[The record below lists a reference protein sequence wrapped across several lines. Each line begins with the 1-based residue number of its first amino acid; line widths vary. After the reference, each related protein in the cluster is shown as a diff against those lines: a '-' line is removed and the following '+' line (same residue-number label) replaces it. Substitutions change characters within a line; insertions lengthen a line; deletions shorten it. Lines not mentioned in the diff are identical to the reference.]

1 MKAMKAF
8 AVTPQEPGSGRI
20 LEVPA
25 PTIGPNE
32 VLVRL
37 RLVGLDATDQEIN
50 AGAYGEPPPG
60 EDALVIGHE
69 SLGEVVQVGEGV
81 ASLSEGDLVVATVR
95 HPDDCINCRAGE
107 YDTCLKGNY
116 TERGI
121 KGRHGYLAEYYT
133 EEEGFLIKVPAEL
146 GDLPVLLEPLSVAE
160 KAVRVAYDV
169 QGRLLWEPEVALV
182 TGSGTLGLLTA
193 ALLRLRGLEVVVA
206 DRSDNEYK
214 KGILSALGASH
225 INTRQVNLH
234 DIPRK
239 AGRQLDM
246 IFEETGSSSVALHAM
261 SVVGTNGVVMLL
273 SVTGGDKRVEICADC
288 LNQGLV
294 LGNKAVVGSVSSH
307 RQDFERGLKD
317 MAEAERRWPGL
328 LGKLITA
335 RYGLDEVPQALAAM
349 RENIKVAIEF

>member
-1 MKAMKAF
+1 MKAF
-8 AVTPQEPGSGRI
+8 AVTPKEPGSGRI
-20 LEVPA
+20 LEMPA
-25 PTIGPNE
+25 PTTGPNE

-50 AGAYGEPPPG
+50 AGAYGQAPPG
-60 EDALVIGHE
+60 QDVLVTGHE
-69 SLGEVVQVGEGV
+69 SLGEVARVGEDA

-95 HPDDCINCRAGE
+95 RPDGCPNCRAGE
-107 YDTCLKGNY
+107 YDMCLEGNY

-121 KGRHGYLAEYYT
+121 KGRHGYLAEYYA
-133 EEEGFLIKVPAEL
+133 EEERFLLQVPEEL
-146 GDLPVLLEPLSVAE
+146 GDLPVLLEPVSVAE
-160 KAVRVAYDV
+160 KAIRIAYDV
-169 QGRLLWEPEVALV
+169 QGRLAWEPKTALV

-193 ALLRLRGLEVVVA
+193 ALLRLRGLEVLVA
-206 DRSDNEYK
+206 DRSENEYK
-214 KGILSALGASH
+214 KGILSALGATH
-225 INTRQVNLH
+225 VNTLQVNLH
-234 DIPRK
+234 DIPRRL
-239 AGRQLDM
+239 GQQLDM

-273 SVTGGDKRVEICADC
+273 SVTGGDKRIEICADC

-307 RQDFERGLKD
+307 LWDFERGLKD

-328 LGKLITA
+328 LARLITA

-349 RENIKVAIEF
+349 RENIKVVIEF